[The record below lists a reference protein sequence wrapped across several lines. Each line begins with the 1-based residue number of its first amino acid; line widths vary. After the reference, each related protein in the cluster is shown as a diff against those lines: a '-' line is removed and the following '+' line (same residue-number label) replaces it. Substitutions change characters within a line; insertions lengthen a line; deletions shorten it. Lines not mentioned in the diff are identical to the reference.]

1 MQTNRPKRT
10 DTLTDT
16 QADADRYT
24 ERQTETDTQCSV
36 KQSKA
41 ADRKRLRLTKTE
53 EPDRKTQTGL
63 ETDADRWLIDIH
75 PGGTRCR
82 LTNRDK

>member
-41 ADRKRLRLTKTE
+41 VRQK
-53 EPDRKTQTGL
+53 
-63 ETDADRWLIDIH
+63 ETPTH
-75 PGGTRCR
+75 K
-82 LTNRDK
+82 NRGARPKDSQV